1 MEEKREKKMEGKSR
15 RGEEEKMGWD
25 GGCKNN
31 GSQHGRL
38 SRLYGST
45 RTPVLKTWVL
55 FVLLFGHESF
65 FFLIHASFFMV
76 TKAAFYLYH
85 HSTNQ
90 NQ

>member
-1 MEEKREKKMEGKSR
+1 MEGKSR

-65 FFLIHASFFMV
+65 FFPYTRIVFHGNESCLLSIPP
-76 TKAAFYLYH
+76 
-85 HSTNQ
+85 
-90 NQ
+90 